1 MIYAIISGLL
11 FGLFFAFVGAGLN
24 LLFGVLKLVNLAHGD
39 LVVVGGYLAY
49 EVSVKLGINP
59 MLAVPLG
66 VIPAFVLGVGLYYGT
81 VPRLSRAEDTETTS
95 LVLFFGVSM
104 IIEALAT
111 ILFGNNLVS
120 LSPLTFGPAVQLFG
134 QSLPSYWLVAG
145 GITIPALVIFYL
157 YLYRSQFGTAT
168 RAVMV
173 NSDEAATSGIN
184 VRRISAIAFGVG
196 AVFAVA
202 SGPLA
207 LFMLGGISPGTG
219 IDLTLTAFTVIV
231 IGSLGNPV
239 GTVIG
244 GLLYGLVLS
253 FVQTYLSSWAAAVPY
268 VLMLAVLLIKPSGI
282 LGKRV
287 RNA

>member
-1 MIYAIISGLL
+1 M
-11 FGLFFAFVGAGLN
+11 GAGLN

-184 VRRISAIAFGVG
+184 VRRTSAIAFGVG